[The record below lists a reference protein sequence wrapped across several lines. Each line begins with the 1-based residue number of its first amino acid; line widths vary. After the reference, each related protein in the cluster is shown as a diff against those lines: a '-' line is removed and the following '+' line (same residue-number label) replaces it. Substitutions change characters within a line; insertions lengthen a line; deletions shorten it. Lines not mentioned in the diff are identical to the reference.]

1 MTAGATIKLRRDT
14 TAAWEAANPVLA
26 DGEPGLDTT
35 TGLVK
40 YGNGT
45 TAWNS
50 LPYPGGLDPATTMS
64 ARGSDPNNWN
74 TMTQMGVYLVNRDSW
89 AGTSNTPTDS
99 LIFDGL
105 VQVENVDDVYISQV
119 FYPAAVD
126 VSDPIIQW
134 NRAYNGV
141 AWTAWYK
148 IINNEEVINGGA
160 Y

>member
-14 TAAWEAANPVLA
+14 TVNWEAANPVLA

-45 TAWNS
+45 TTWNN
-50 LPYPGGLDPATTMS
+50 LPYSGTDPATTMS

-74 TMTQMGVYLVNRDSW
+74 TMTQMGVYLVNRNSW
-89 AGTSNTPTDS
+89 AGTSNAPTDS
-99 LIFDGL
+99 LVFDGL

-126 VSDPIIQW
+126 VSDAIVQW
-134 NRAYNGV
+134 NRSYNGV
-141 AWTAWYK
+141 VWTAWYK
-148 IINNEEVINGGA
+148 IVNNEQVINGGA